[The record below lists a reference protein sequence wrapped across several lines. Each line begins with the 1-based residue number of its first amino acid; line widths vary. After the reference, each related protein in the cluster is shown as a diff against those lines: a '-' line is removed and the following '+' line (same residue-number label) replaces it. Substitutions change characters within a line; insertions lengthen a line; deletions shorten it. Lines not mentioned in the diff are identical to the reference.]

1 MYPSELAGSNYQVV
15 AQQYAFPTVKL
26 SYTYGGPISDLPVLR
41 DSRAMRN
48 FIFPVFEDFVE
59 HYEEFHIILLNHGM
73 RVLGHCPIGKG
84 GLNSCVA
91 DARLVLQAAILSNA
105 SAVVLVHNHP
115 SGALVPSN
123 ADRNLTRNL
132 SQALQLVNIK
142 VVDHIILTR
151 DSYFSFADFGEPSLL

>member
-26 SYTYGGPISDLPVLR
+26 SYTYGGPINDLPVLR

>member
-1 MYPSELAGSNYQVV
+1 
-15 AQQYAFPTVKL
+15 
-26 SYTYGGPISDLPVLR
+26 
-41 DSRAMRN
+41 MRN